1 MVMDPYIK
9 PRKMQRKPRTRVPK
23 FDEWKR
29 EWEFT
34 SSNPVPMGN
43 PYSSQP
49 FEYVKRRRIYGVLG
63 KGTMREYMETQPFAA
78 KAGDVMPHISKRQV
92 TRIAGKGVA
101 RLHPIGMAISIADD
115 VKTLYDILK

>member
-1 MVMDPYIK
+1 MKPYVK
-9 PRKMQRKPRTRVPK
+9 PRKLKRKPRTQVPK

-43 PYSSQP
+43 PYSTQP
-49 FEYVKRRRIYGVLG
+49 LEYARRKRLFLASGRGG
-63 KGTMREYMETQPFAA
+63 MKEYLETQPFAM
-78 KAGDVMPHISKRQV
+78 KGGDVMPHVSKRQA
-92 TRIAGKGVA
+92 TRFLGKGVA